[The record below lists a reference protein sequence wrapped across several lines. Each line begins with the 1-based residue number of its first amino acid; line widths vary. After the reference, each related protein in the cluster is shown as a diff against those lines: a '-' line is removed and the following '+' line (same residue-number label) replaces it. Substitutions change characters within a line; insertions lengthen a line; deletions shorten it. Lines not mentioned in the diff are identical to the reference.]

1 MADENVERYT
11 NLADQFGARVEAAPD
26 DAWDKASPCEG
37 WAARDIVKHVTDTQ
51 RRITWVVKGNEGD
64 PPPASTDDPKAL
76 WGESYAAFKD
86 ALATPGALE
95 RNVPGP
101 MGEMPAAM
109 FIGRILSSDVL
120 VHTWDLARA
129 VGGDEKLDATAVTQS
144 FSGLKPMDAMIRQPG
159 IFGAKVDP
167 AADADEQEQLL
178 NFLGRVTRP

>member
-11 NLADQFGARVEAAPD
+11 NLADQFGARVEATSD
-26 DAWDKASPCEG
+26 GAWDSASPCDG

-51 RRITWVVKGNEGD
+51 RRIAWVVNGNEGD
-64 PPPASTDDPKAL
+64 PPPASADDPKAL
-76 WGESYAAFKD
+76 WRESYAAFKD
-86 ALATPGALE
+86 AMATPGATD
-95 RNVPGP
+95 RTVPGP

-129 VGGDEKLDATAVTQS
+129 VGGDEKLDATAVTHAN
-144 FSGLKPMDAMIRQPG
+144 SGLKPMDAMIRQPG
-159 IFGAKVDP
+159 IFGPKVDP
-167 AADADEQEQLL
+167 AADADEQEELL